1 VTSRLGR
8 RYARALYELT
18 EEAGSLEAT
27 GEDLGRAVAA
37 FEDPR
42 LRTLC
47 MSPALARGVRV
58 RNTREVIAAL
68 GLSPM
73 VGNLIGLLAG
83 RDRLGIL
90 ADVARWYETMLDDAL
105 GRVRV
110 TIRSAAPLGPGQ
122 KDEVTE
128 LARRLTGRREVVT
141 TTEVAPEL
149 IGGVVLDIDGTVYDG
164 SLKAQLGRLSKE
176 MAEGGA

>member
-1 VTSRLGR
+1 VTGRLGR
-8 RYARALYELT
+8 RYARALYELAQ
-18 EEAGSLEAT
+18 EAGSLEAM

-47 MSPALARGVRV
+47 MSPALGRAVRV
-58 RNTREVIAAL
+58 RNTREVVTAL

-73 VGNLIGLLAG
+73 VGNLVCLLAG
-83 RDRLGIL
+83 RDRLGVL
-90 ADVARWYETMLDDAL
+90 TDAARWYEAMLDDAL

-110 TIRSAAPLGPGQ
+110 VIRSAAPLAPAQ
-122 KDEVTE
+122 KDVVVA
-128 LARRLTGRREVVT
+128 LARRLTGRREVVS

-149 IGGVVLDIDGTVYDG
+149 LGGVILDIDGTVYDG
-164 SLKAQLGRLSKE
+164 SLRAQLVRLSKE